1 MASRII
7 RSASI
12 VSSITALSRV
22 LGLAREIA
30 MGYFF
35 GTSALKSAFDVA
47 FVIPNLFRRLFGE
60 GALTSAFVPVFSERL
75 ERDGRSVAFS
85 FAWKTITL
93 LFTALGIIT
102 AIGILFTLPA
112 EACLSP
118 DSKWA
123 WPMPMIRIML
133 PYAPLICTAALI
145 SGILNTVDK
154 FAVPAFAPV
163 LLNAVWLIVM
173 FVFFPFGSSEETKI
187 TILCWSVLFA
197 GLIQLAFLL
206 PSLKKVGGA
215 IRPTLKGALSDP
227 GIRKVLRN
235 MAPAA
240 IGGGVV
246 QINVC
251 LDKTIAFWADASGPA
266 ALEYAERIV
275 YLPMGMFATAF
286 VTVLLPALSRQSA
299 AGSTDEMRNTI
310 ERSMRQL
317 ALIMVPCS
325 IAMATL
331 AVPIIRLIYGYEGGR
346 FGEESVL
353 LSSRAL
359 MGYAPGLIFFSFY
372 KILAPAFYAMQDM
385 KTPVR
390 VGMWGVA
397 INICCDLICVMLL
410 PVGWKHVGIA
420 ISTVIGSCFTGTILA
435 VILYRRKIAPRP
447 MGVLLPVAKMFL
459 SAMAMAATVAMI
471 HQPLLNRLSGWI
483 SPGKLSQILAMLGVV
498 AVGGSVYFA
507 LCLIFNRSDM
517 RSVITDF
524 KRRR

>member
-112 EACLSP
+112 EASLSP

-173 FVFFPFGSSEETKI
+173 FVFFPF
-187 TILCWSVLFA
+187 
-197 GLIQLAFLL
+197 
-206 PSLKKVGGA
+206 
-215 IRPTLKGALSDP
+215 
-227 GIRKVLRN
+227 
-235 MAPAA
+235 
-240 IGGGVV
+240 
-246 QINVC
+246 
-251 LDKTIAFWADASGPA
+251 
-266 ALEYAERIV
+266 
-275 YLPMGMFATAF
+275 
-286 VTVLLPALSRQSA
+286 SR
-299 AGSTDEMRNTI
+299 
-310 ERSMRQL
+310 
-317 ALIMVPCS
+317 C
-325 IAMATL
+325 
-331 AVPIIRLIYGYEGGR
+331 
-346 FGEESVL
+346 
-353 LSSRAL
+353 
-359 MGYAPGLIFFSFY
+359 
-372 KILAPAFYAMQDM
+372 
-385 KTPVR
+385 
-390 VGMWGVA
+390 
-397 INICCDLICVMLL
+397 
-410 PVGWKHVGIA
+410 
-420 ISTVIGSCFTGTILA
+420 
-435 VILYRRKIAPRP
+435 RR
-447 MGVLLPVAKMFL
+447 
-459 SAMAMAATVAMI
+459 
-471 HQPLLNRLSGWI
+471 
-483 SPGKLSQILAMLGVV
+483 
-498 AVGGSVYFA
+498 
-507 LCLIFNRSDM
+507 
-517 RSVITDF
+517 
-524 KRRR
+524 